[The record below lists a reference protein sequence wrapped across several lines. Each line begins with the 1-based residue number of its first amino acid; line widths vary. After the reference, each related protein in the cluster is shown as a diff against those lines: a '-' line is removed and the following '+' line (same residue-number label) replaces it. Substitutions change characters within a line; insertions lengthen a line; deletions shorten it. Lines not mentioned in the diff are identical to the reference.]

1 MENSITPIL
10 FSLVS
15 LISPLFIFIAS
26 CYYLIKQGKADA
38 VLLFIGSGVGLLLN
52 IFYSVL
58 MPYLI
63 RVGSMP
69 VSEAAR
75 YYTFTGVISF
85 IAGVCFATGLFI
97 LIYNTVNAN
106 KITANQFPSNNS

>member
-1 MENSITPIL
+1 MDNSITSII

-15 LISPLFIFIAS
+15 LVSPLFVFIAS
-26 CYYLIKQGKADA
+26 CYYLAKQGKADA
-38 VLLFIGSGVGLLLN
+38 VLLFIGSGVALLLN
-52 IFYSVL
+52 IFYNVL

-69 VSEAAR
+69 VAEVTQ
-75 YYTFTGVISF
+75 YYTITGVIGF

-97 LIYNTVNAN
+97 LIYNTVNKN
-106 KITANQFPSNNS
+106 KIVANQFPSQ